1 MTKLLSTVIVYAIFS
16 TPYFIFANEDLYST
30 QKPVHKASKKASK
43 TTLYSSEF
51 LFHNIFRGCT
61 SEDQYLVFKGIRNT
75 HVSIAIERLGSFSNS
90 SLGPNYIAPAPLPI
104 KIKCKTN
111 LKLNATVKT
120 YSHNKI
126 LSAKVP
132 AFKIHRLTYGD
143 HFFNLLEKMTPG
155 FLLAMIL
162 IAFLTL
168 SLSIPRKIVAI
179 YLLQNFC
186 LFAYYF
192 GTKSISLGIPLNL
205 ATATDVMFFSFW
217 GGLLCFLQL
226 CSFIYHRK
234 LPGTRLFY
242 LFILIAVLLK
252 TLPLGYRINE
262 AAIYIPTPA
271 LAVLLVGLCWQLFLM
286 RLQMYRKTRIAQIM
300 MTGATLT
307 SIILANLSFLG
318 ILKFHFS
325 LGGVIFLI
333 QIFLLLEFFILSK
346 QLIAEKTAITSG
358 LKKVNQQASFIE
370 DQNRFFQGIVH
381 DLKSPIGLLNMLI
394 KDSSGPFS
402 YNKATSA
409 LTRIETILR
418 RSSLSTVPPLRP
430 VTTRDLLSGVERV
443 IRDKEIEYGETNK
456 NSLSLQTVDLN
467 FSSYAL
473 CDPKTLE
480 EILSNLIN
488 NAIQASDP
496 QGEIQITIEQFD
508 KNIEIKVLDFGIGF
522 HSVVLENFGN
532 IGMTYQKNNGQGIGI
547 NQSLASVKK
556 WGGSL
561 RVLSPKAPTIVGLRL
576 RLENHK

>member
-30 QKPVHKASKKASK
+30 QKPVHKVSKKASK

-132 AFKIHRLTYGD
+132 AFKIYRLTYGD

-168 SLSIPRKIVAI
+168 SLSIPRKIVVI

-370 DQNRFFQGIVH
+370 
-381 DLKSPIGLLNMLI
+381 
-394 KDSSGPFS
+394 
-402 YNKATSA
+402 
-409 LTRIETILR
+409 
-418 RSSLSTVPPLRP
+418 STVPPLRP